1 MQSEKRPRTGQR
13 FYGLLAIELEN
24 GEVYIPNLY
33 NILNVRVRGITPGES
48 GEAVAAIKYVDGSEE
63 TLHGADVRTFLTTLS
78 AVAAAV

>member
-13 FYGLLAIELEN
+13 FYGLLAIELDN

-33 NILNVRVRGITPGES
+33 NILNVRVQGMVPGES
-48 GEAVAAIKYVDGSEE
+48 GEPVATIKYVDGSEE

>member
-13 FYGLLAIELEN
+13 FYGLLAIELDN

-33 NILNVRVRGITPGES
+33 NILNVRVQGMVPGES
-48 GEAVAAIKYVDGSEE
+48 GEAVATIKYVDGSEE